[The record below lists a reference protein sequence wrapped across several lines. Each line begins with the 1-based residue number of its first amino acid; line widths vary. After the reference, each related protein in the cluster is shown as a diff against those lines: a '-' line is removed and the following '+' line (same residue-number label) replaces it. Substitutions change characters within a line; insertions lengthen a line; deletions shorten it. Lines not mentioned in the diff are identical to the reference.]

1 MLVAFGIGLFVLLI
15 ILHEFGHFFMAKKS
29 GVEVEEFGLGFPP
42 RITGRRF
49 KNDKTLYSINWLPL
63 GGFVKLKGEHEA
75 DKSPG
80 SYGAAPFPK
89 KTMIILAGVVMNL
102 LAAAVILTILSWVG
116 LPRLVDNQF
125 TITNDTEIVQHDVLI
140 TYVEDGSAANMA
152 GLEVGDHLVRIKDTD
167 VDSSELLDILAS
179 DLAGQK
185 VDIEYIRDNQPT
197 SVSATIDSEYG
208 DDGFLGV
215 RTGDYIIER
224 STWSAPIRGVVL
236 TGQFSWLTLQG
247 ILDTL
252 GQFLMGRGAEASE
265 NIAGPVGIVVLLSDL
280 SQAGAE
286 FMLFFV
292 AILSITLAVINALP
306 IPALDGGRLFV
317 SAIFKVLKKPLN
329 AQVEE
334 RIHATGMMVLLVLVA
349 LVTVV
354 DVRRFL

>member
-1 MLVAFGIGLFVLLI
+1 
-15 ILHEFGHFFMAKKS
+15 
-29 GVEVEEFGLGFPP
+29 
-42 RITGRRF
+42 
-49 KNDKTLYSINWLPL
+49 
-63 GGFVKLKGEHEA
+63 
-75 DKSPG
+75 
-80 SYGAAPFPK
+80 
-89 KTMIILAGVVMNL
+89 
-102 LAAAVILTILSWVG
+102 
-116 LPRLVDNQF
+116 
-125 TITNDTEIVQHDVLI
+125 VQHDVLI

-280 SQAGAE
+280 SQAGAV